1 MTFRQLAKL
10 SLEVEATS
18 GREIKPAWVWGSRSS
33 AGRSRCLY
41 YGRINTN

>member
-18 GREIKPAWVWGSRSS
+18 GREIKPAWVWGQDLRRVGWD
-33 AGRSRCLY
+33 AYITVG
-41 YGRINTN
+41 